1 MELKQIESLLKSYEL
16 GQTSIKEEAQ
26 LRAFFNSTDVP
37 DDLEHYRILFEY
49 FSAAKQQ
56 TFHPNLPKK
65 ASYFNLRTLSIAAS
79 IALLFG
85 LFIKSSDSVHTEAK
99 TYSEQDIR
107 TYNQAKSA
115 LEFLSLNLNKGT
127 QSQMNALN
135 TVSNTIKKGQQNFV
149 LLSNFNKT
157 TNKIFNLNP

>member
-26 LRAFFNSTDVP
+26 LKAFFNSADVP
-37 DDLEHYRILFEY
+37 DDLQHYRILFEY
-49 FSAAKQQ
+49 FSTAKQQ
-56 TFHPNLPKK
+56 TFHPNLPTK

-99 TYSEQDIR
+99 TYSEQHIR

>member
-85 LFIKSSDSVHTEAK
+85 LFIKSSNFVHTEVK